1 MGNATVAY
9 LEQPVGRKPNNSR
22 DRIDLRID
30 PKVRERI
37 EKQAERFGQDLSAY
51 IRQAIVK
58 QLEAD
63 EATDPNSED
72 K

>member
-1 MGNATVAY
+1 MGAATC
-9 LEQPVGRKPNNSR
+9 LEPRVGRKPSNASR

-51 IRQAIVK
+51 IRQAVIK

-63 EATDPNSED
+63 EASDPNRAE
-72 K
+72 